1 MPTATEPKLEVQTFE
16 FAKDTLVAAA
26 PDVVWDAVLA
36 ECGPESTMPDG
47 KPFPFKLE
55 AWPGGRWFRDLGNNA
70 GHFWGN
76 VQVIKPPTMLELCG
90 PMPMSYPAINHLQYK
105 LTADGAGTRL
115 SFTHRAMGLIAKE
128 FREGMGEGWGF
139 KLQRIVEIATS
150 RAKKR

>member
-1 MPTATEPKLEVQTFE
+1 MPAILTEEKNVHTIEIRKEETIE
-16 FAKDTLVAAA
+16 A
-26 PDVVWDAVLA
+26 PIEIAWEAVLDQL
-36 ECGPESTMPDG
+36 GPEGQMPGG
-47 KPFPFKLE
+47 KQFPMKLE

-70 GHFWGN
+70 GHFWGH